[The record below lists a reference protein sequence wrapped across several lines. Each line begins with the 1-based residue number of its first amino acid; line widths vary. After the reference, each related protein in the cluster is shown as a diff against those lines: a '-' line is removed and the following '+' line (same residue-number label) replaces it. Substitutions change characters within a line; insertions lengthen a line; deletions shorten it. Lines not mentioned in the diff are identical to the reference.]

1 MSNITVDLVLIVL
14 GGLIGGLLA
23 RAVKQPLVVGY
34 IFIGIL
40 VGPHSGLITV
50 SEVSNIE
57 HLADIGAS
65 LLLFSLGMEYSLRE
79 LRPVWRIAI
88 IGTSI
93 QVAITFLYGAATAW
107 YLGWGLLAALWFG
120 GSVVS
125 SSTALILRILKS
137 RNLKDTLSGRVM
149 MGVSI
154 AQDILLVPILIL
166 LVTLSR
172 DNLNLSSILLP
183 LASSSLFLVLIWI
196 IAEMLIPW
204 LLRRIAALRS
214 QELFMLAIISIGLG
228 VGYLSSLFG
237 LPTAYGAFLAGLVL
251 SESDFGKKA
260 LSEMVPLR
268 DLFGLLFFAS
278 IGMLCSPAI
287 IMKNFG
293 LIIILVVLF
302 AGGKGLILAIVA
314 HGFGYRRIVPLA
326 LMFGMVPIS
335 EVAFVLARKALALSA
350 INNFE
355 YQIMLNVVIVSML
368 IGPLAATLV
377 SPVYKWFRRIIPEAD
392 IEKLNFSE
400 NELENHIVVSGG
412 SKLSQHLVHE
422 LKKDNSACII
432 IEPDY
437 KAFLH
442 LAGQGIAVIFGEPE
456 KAEMLSLARIS
467 QARLLIIED
476 SDMVNAEQVI
486 SEAKSQQAN
495 LKILLMSGTQK
506 PAEREGVEVVEYDQM
521 LAVELARI
529 AARK

>member
-1 MSNITVDLVLIVL
+1 MSNITVDLVLIIF

-23 RAVKQPLVVGY
+23 RAVRQPLVVGY
-34 IFIGIL
+34 IFAGIL
-40 VGPHSGLITV
+40 VGPHAGLV
-50 SEVSNIE
+50 SASEVSNIE
-57 HLADIGAS
+57 HLADVGAS

-93 QVAITFLYGAATAW
+93 QVVITFLYGAATAW
-107 YLGWGLLAALWFG
+107 YLGWGLMAALWFG

-137 RNLKDTLSGRVM
+137 RNLKGNLSGRVM
-149 MGVSI
+149 MGVSMV
-154 AQDILLVPILIL
+154 QDLLLVPILIL

-172 DNLNLSSILLP
+172 DNLSLSSILLP

-204 LLRRIAALRS
+204 LLRQIAGLRS
-214 QELFMLAIISIGLG
+214 QELFMLAVISIGLG

-293 LIIILVVLF
+293 LIIILVALF

-326 LMFGMVPIS
+326 LMLGMVPIS

-350 INNFE
+350 INDFE

-368 IGPLAATLV
+368 IGPLVAALA
-377 SPVYKWFRRIIPEAD
+377 SPAYKWFRRMLPEVD
-392 IEKLNFSE
+392 IEKLNFFE
-400 NELENHIVVSGG
+400 NELDNHIVVSGG
-412 SKLSQHLVHE
+412 SKLSEYLARE
-422 LKKDNSACII
+422 LKNDTSPCVI

-456 KAEMLSLARIS
+456 KMEILSLARIS
-467 QARLLIIED
+467 RARLLIIED
-476 SDMVNAEQVI
+476 SDLVNAEQVI
-486 SEAKSQQAN
+486 SEAKNQRAD
-495 LKILLMSGTQK
+495 LKILLISGSQK
-506 PAEREGVEVVEYDQM
+506 PIGCEGVEIIEYDRK
-521 LAVELARI
+521 LAVELATI
-529 AARK
+529 AAKT